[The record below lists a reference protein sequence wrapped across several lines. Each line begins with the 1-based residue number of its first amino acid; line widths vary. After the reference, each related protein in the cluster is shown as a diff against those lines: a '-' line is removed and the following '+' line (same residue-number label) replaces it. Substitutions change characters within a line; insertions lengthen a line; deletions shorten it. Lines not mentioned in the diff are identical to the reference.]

1 MNTKTI
7 IFPASRSI
15 NHEEKLDIF
24 MKIKDF
30 LTSWKA
36 HGNPLQFNVCIE
48 YEQFIIIRVDE
59 NIEPAS
65 GCSLDALNNFI
76 RKIEQKYQLGLFN
89 RMKAIFLE
97 NNILK
102 TLRLKDFCATLKN
115 KELRSD
121 ILIFDFSSNNEEEF
135 SKRFL
140 LPLKESWAKDY

>member
-1 MNTKTI
+1 MDTKTI

-30 LTSWKA
+30 LTSWKT
-36 HGNPLQFNVCIE
+36 HRNPLQSNVCIE

-76 RKIEQKYQLGLFN
+76 RKIEQKYQLGLFD
-89 RMKAIFLE
+89 RMKAVFLE
-97 NNILK
+97 NNTLK
-102 TLRLKDFCATLKN
+102 TLKLRDFRAALKN

-121 ILIFDFSSNNEEEF
+121 ILVFDFSSNNEEEF

>member
-7 IFPASRSI
+7 IFPASRFI
-15 NHEEKLDIF
+15 NHREKNEILL
-24 MKIKDF
+24 KTTDF
-30 LTSWKA
+30 LKNWKA
-36 HGNPLQFNVCIE
+36 HGNPLQSNVCIE

-65 GCSLDALNNFI
+65 GCSLDALNNFMQ
-76 RKIEQKYQLGLFN
+76 KIEQKYQLGLFD

-102 TLRLKDFCATLKN
+102 TLKLKDFRNALKD
-115 KELRSD
+115 KKISTD
-121 ILIFDFSSNNEEEF
+121 ILIFDFSPNNEEEF

-140 LPLKESWAKDY
+140 LPLKESWANDY

>member
-1 MNTKTI
+1 MDTKTI

-30 LTSWKA
+30 LTSWKT
-36 HGNPLQFNVCIE
+36 HGNPLQSDVCIE

-65 GCSLDALNNFI
+65 GCSLDALNNFMQ
-76 RKIEQKYQLGLFN
+76 KIEQKYQLGFFD

-102 TLRLKDFCATLKN
+102 TLKLKDFRNALKD
-115 KELRSD
+115 KKISTD
-121 ILIFDFSSNNEEEF
+121 ILIFDFSPNNEEEF

>member
-1 MNTKTI
+1 MDTKTI

-65 GCSLDALNNFI
+65 GCSLDALNNFMQ
-76 RKIEQKYQLGLFN
+76 KIEQKYQLGLFD

-102 TLRLKDFCATLKN
+102 TLKLKDFRNALKD
-115 KELRSD
+115 KKISTD
-121 ILIFDFSSNNEEEF
+121 ILIFDFSPNNEEEF

>member
-1 MNTKTI
+1 MNTKAI

-15 NHEEKLDIF
+15 NHEEKLDIL
-24 MKIKDF
+24 MKIEDF
-30 LTSWKA
+30 LTSWKVYE
-36 HGNPLQFNVCIE
+36 NPLQSNVCIE
-48 YEQFIIIRVDE
+48 YEQFIIICIDE

-76 RKIEQKYQLGLFN
+76 RKIEQKYQLELFD
-89 RMKAIFLE
+89 RMKAVFLE
-97 NNILK
+97 NNTLK
-102 TLRLKDFCATLKN
+102 TLKLRDFRAALKN

-121 ILIFDFSSNNEEEF
+121 ILVFDFSSNNEEEF

>member
-1 MNTKTI
+1 MDTKTI

-89 RMKAIFLE
+89 RMKALFLE
-97 NNILK
+97 NNTLK
-102 TLRLKDFCATLKN
+102 TLKLRDFRAALKN

-121 ILIFDFSSNNEEEF
+121 ILVFDFSSNNEEEF

-140 LPLKESWAKDY
+140 LPLKENWAKDY